1 MELLY
6 WITRLDGLHNLFH
19 IIVFILCIAI
29 YIAILYYIA
38 NGEGISKLYK
48 KILKYMLPM
57 GLIAILGV
65 IFVPTTKDA
74 LMIYGVG
81 STLEYLKQNETAKE
95 LPDKCIDA
103 LDAWIEELNKK
114 EKADE

>member
-1 MELLY
+1 
-6 WITRLDGLHNLFH
+6 
-19 IIVFILCIAI
+19 
-29 YIAILYYIA
+29 
-38 NGEGISKLYK
+38 
-48 KILKYMLPM
+48 MLPM